1 MIEVKKQAYFECR
14 QYTHDYN
21 SMYIIPFVSIR
32 EANYN
37 LKYQKMVI
45 YLRSSDPIT
54 NVDKT
59 EIEFD
64 DIKEMNR
71 QLECYRDYL
80 NSTLNK
86 SLI

>member
-1 MIEVKKQAYFECR
+1 MIEFKKQAYFEG
-14 QYTHDYN
+14 QYINN
-21 SMYIIPFVSIR
+21 SNLIYIIPFVSIK
-32 EANYN
+32 EAIYN
-37 LKYQKMVI
+37 LKYQKIVI
-45 YLRSSDPIT
+45 YLRNSDNIS
-54 NVDKT
+54 NIGKT
-59 EIEFD
+59 EIVFD

>member
-1 MIEVKKQAYFECR
+1 MKLKNKHILR
-14 QYTHDYN
+14 DSIST
-21 SMYIIPFVSIR
+21 ILIVSIK

-37 LKYQKMVI
+37 LKYQKIVI
-45 YLRSSDPIT
+45 YLRNSDNIS
-54 NVDKT
+54 NISKT
-59 EIEFD
+59 EIVFD

>member
-1 MIEVKKQAYFECR
+1 MIEVKKQAYFEGK
-14 QYTHDYN
+14 YIFNTD
-21 SMYIIPFVSIR
+21 SMYIIPFVSIS

-37 LKYQKMVI
+37 LKHNKIII
-45 YLRSSDPIT
+45 YLRRSDLT
-54 NVDKT
+54 SNVSKT
-59 EIEFD
+59 EIMFD